1 MTAFQLP
8 AEPTKIFTLPAY
20 DKNEALIEEMTEV
33 LRLVMQ
39 VVGYSR
45 EQLVGRTIFFNGDHL
60 TVRNIRFIPI
70 GDSATANTA
79 RIAIGRQ
86 DESIPRDH
94 LDHFEP
100 IAGLFHLQM
109 AVLNLLFRVHMG
121 DKSDLSSL
129 AKWFIALKRD
139 SNIIGTGKRQTI
151 KDFRACNQLF
161 NHVLGGHVLAIVA
174 AQLGVGSCAEL
185 CKALETRNWREAFEP
200 TESRLT
206 DLYYIDELRTSNERD
221 VVYENAMLFLQH
233 GLVYRDFSNAM

>member
-1 MTAFQLP
+1 MVHRLETGFQHHRNWQTA
-8 AEPTKIFTLPAY
+8 A
-20 DKNEALIEEMTEV
+20 
-33 LRLVMQ
+33 
-39 VVGYSR
+39 
-45 EQLVGRTIFFNGDHL
+45 
-60 TVRNIRFIPI
+60 
-70 GDSATANTA
+70 
-79 RIAIGRQ
+79 
-86 DESIPRDH
+86 
-94 LDHFEP
+94 
-100 IAGLFHLQM
+100 
-109 AVLNLLFRVHMG
+109 
-121 DKSDLSSL
+121 
-129 AKWFIALKRD
+129 
-139 SNIIGTGKRQTI
+139 I